1 MILVDANILLYSHFS
16 SYDVHERVRNW
27 LDTQLNGAT
36 QVGLPWQ
43 SLLAF
48 ARIASN
54 PRIYPRPQTVVGAW
68 NQVRAWSSN
77 RSAWIPQPT
86 EQHGEILAEMIALPG
101 MTSKLVMDAHLAA
114 IAIGHGLTLCSSDRD
129 FARFPKLRWF
139 NPLAV

>member
-36 QVGLPWQ
+36 QVGLPWE

>member
-16 SYDVHERVRNW
+16 SYDVHERMRNW

-36 QVGLPWQ
+36 QVGLPWE
-43 SLLAF
+43 SLMAF

>member
-36 QVGLPWQ
+36 QVGLPWE

-86 EQHGEILAEMIALPG
+86 GQHGEILAEMIALPG